1 MVLIEEIE
9 VEAEAEDI
17 QDTTQD
23 ISIIHLEDRAHIV
36 RDHMITSIVV
46 STIQLKRDEID
57 WWSWTDVGHVWS
69 IAHDTS
75 PDVLQRLY
83 ASTII
88 QQKKSISGTC
98 VMDKERHIQGANLHK
113 LVPKVQQE
121 DQHD

>member
-1 MVLIEEIE
+1 MVLTEEIE

-46 STIQLKRDEID
+46 SIIQHKKDEID

-75 PDVLQRLY
+75 PDVLQKLY

-88 QQKKSISGTC
+88 KQKRSISGTC
-98 VMDKERHIQGANLHK
+98 VMDKERRTQGANLHK
-113 LVPKVQQE
+113 LVLKAQQE
-121 DQHD
+121 HQHD